1 MRLLILLIPICLVFG
16 IHSSPKNEKD
26 PVFTAEQTI
35 DSLNIIEISP
45 NAHTSFGGTSTD
57 SQWKGTE
64 AIAQA
69 TTVPRQLPNK
79 EQTIVKENVVTAAG
93 QAQVPP
99 ATPVLNP
106 SSDSTK
112 ELSDFLKSVAPWLQG
127 NNPAN
132 ISMSF
137 IDVATNKIFCDR
149 YEPFSSFAELDFRIW
164 IKERQMSVAHVATNE
179 AFGIIPVQC
188 GVKENARYSVF
199 FNNQINTR
207 DDQLTIAI
215 KVYESDQMILDSK
228 AKKLSKMM
236 KDNLD
241 STGNI
246 SVDKSILAESYVDTF
261 FKKLS
266 LLLYP
271 ITVWDDIF
279 DALFAEVPITTFEI
293 DLFRKA
299 LYLPSTENVG
309 LETRGFEVLVEG
321 GGKDFMEIK
330 KLRSAGIDFRD
341 KDFTNKLIAIR
352 YRFTT
357 EANHLKV
364 TYELTVKRI

>member
-1 MRLLILLIPICLVFG
+1 MRLLILLFSVCLVLG
-16 IHSSPKNEKD
+16 IHSAPTDQND
-26 PVFTAEQTI
+26 PVSKSEKKT
-35 DSLNIIEISP
+35 NSP
-45 NAHTSFGGTSTD
+45 NIVETPPKARGTT
-57 SQWKGTE
+57 TE
-64 AIAQA
+64 TQRPGSDTLAQA
-69 TTVPRQLPNK
+69 TTVPRQVLNNK
-79 EQTIVKENVVTAAG
+79 EPTVVKENVVTAAG
-93 QAQVPP
+93 QALTPP
-99 ATPVLNP
+99 SKPVVNSTPENP
-106 SSDSTK
+106 K
-112 ELSDFLKSVAPWLQG
+112 ELSEFLKSVAPWLQG

-164 IKERQMSVAHVATNE
+164 IKERQMNVAHVATNE

-188 GVKENARYSVF
+188 GVKEDARYSVF

-215 KVYESDQMILDSK
+215 KVYESDQMFLDSK
-228 AKKLSKMM
+228 SKKLSKMM
-236 KDNLD
+236 KENLD

-246 SVDKSILAESYVDTF
+246 SVDKGILAESYTEAI

-271 ITVWDDIF
+271 ITIWDDLF
-279 DALFAEVPITTFEI
+279 DALFAEVPVTTFEI

-321 GGKDFMEIK
+321 GGKDFMEIR
-330 KLRSAGIDFRD
+330 KLRDAGIDFRD

>member
-1 MRLLILLIPICLVFG
+1 M
-16 IHSSPKNEKD
+16 N
-26 PVFTAEQTI
+26 
-35 DSLNIIEISP
+35 
-45 NAHTSFGGTSTD
+45 
-57 SQWKGTE
+57 
-64 AIAQA
+64 
-69 TTVPRQLPNK
+69 
-79 EQTIVKENVVTAAG
+79 
-93 QAQVPP
+93 
-99 ATPVLNP
+99 
-106 SSDSTK
+106 
-112 ELSDFLKSVAPWLQG
+112 
-127 NNPAN
+127 
-132 ISMSF
+132 
-137 IDVATNKIFCDR
+137 
-149 YEPFSSFAELDFRIW
+149 
-164 IKERQMSVAHVATNE
+164 VAHVATNE

-199 FNNQINTR
+199 FNDQINTR

-236 KDNLD
+236 KNNLD
-241 STGNI
+241 STANI
-246 SVDKSILAESYVDTF
+246 SVDKSILAESYTDTI

>member
-1 MRLLILLIPICLVFG
+1 MNLLILFFSVCLVFG
-16 IHSSPKNEKD
+16 IHSAPVDQKN
-26 PVFTAEQTI
+26 PIPTAEKKT
-35 DSLNIIEISP
+35 DSSNIIESP
-45 NAHTSFGGTSTD
+45 LKTRGSARE
-57 SQWKGTE
+57 SQRQGSAD

-69 TTVPRQLPNK
+69 TTVPRQLLNK
-79 EQTIVKENVVTAAG
+79 ETVGKENVVTAAG
-93 QAQVPP
+93 QDQIVPSKP
-99 ATPVLNP
+99 ITNSTPEN
-106 SSDSTK
+106 SK
-112 ELSDFLKSVAPWLQG
+112 ELSEFLKSVSPWLQG

-137 IDVATNKIFCDR
+137 IDVATNKVFCDR

-215 KVYESDQMILDSK
+215 TVYENDQMFIDSK

-236 KDNLD
+236 KDNLG
-241 STGNI
+241 SSGNI
-246 SVDKSILAESYVDTF
+246 SVDKSILAESYTDTI

-271 ITVWDDIF
+271 ITMFDDLF

-321 GGKDFMEIK
+321 GGKDFMEIR
-330 KLRSAGIDFRD
+330 KLRDAGIDFRD

>member
-1 MRLLILLIPICLVFG
+1 MRLLVLLFSVCLVIG
-16 IHSSPKNEKD
+16 IHSSPKDLKNSTPITEK
-26 PVFTAEQTI
+26 TN
-35 DSLNIIEISP
+35 DSSNMVETP
-45 NAHTSFGGTSTD
+45 PKARGTT
-57 SQWKGTE
+57 TE
-64 AIAQA
+64 TQRQGSDALAQA
-69 TTVPRQLPNK
+69 TTVPRQVLNNK
-79 EQTIVKENVVTAAG
+79 EPTVVKENVVTAAG
-93 QAQVPP
+93 QAS
-99 ATPVLNP
+99 TPTSKPVVNSTPENP
-106 SSDSTK
+106 K
-112 ELSDFLKSVAPWLQG
+112 ELSEFLKSVAPWLQG

-164 IKERQMSVAHVATNE
+164 IKERQMNVAHVATNE

-215 KVYESDQMILDSK
+215 KVFENDQMFLDSK

-236 KDNLD
+236 KDTLG
-241 STGNI
+241 SSGNI
-246 SVDKSILAESYVDTF
+246 SVDKSILAESYTDTL

-279 DALFAEVPITTFEI
+279 DALFAEAPITTFEI

-309 LETRGFEVLVEG
+309 LETRNIEVLVEG
-321 GGKDFMEIK
+321 GGKDFMEIR
-330 KLRSAGIDFRD
+330 KLRDAGIDFRD

>member
-1 MRLLILLIPICLVFG
+1 MHLLPFLLFFLFILPGHSESKKINSAKRKTVHLEPKTVVWEIQKPKSDAIVPIGVG
-16 IHSSPKNEKD
+16 
-26 PVFTAEQTI
+26 QTR
-35 DSLNIIEISP
+35 SE
-45 NAHTSFGGTSTD
+45 
-57 SQWKGTE
+57 
-64 AIAQA
+64 
-69 TTVPRQLPNK
+69 TV
-79 EQTIVKENVVTAAG
+79 VKENVVTAAG
-93 QAQVPP
+93 QN
-99 ATPVLNP
+99 LP
-106 SSDSTK
+106 SSSSATNLSSESPR

-127 NNPAN
+127 NQPAN

-137 IDVATNKIFCDR
+137 IDVSTNKVFCER
-149 YEPFSSFAELDFRIW
+149 YEPFSGYAELDFRIW

-188 GVKENARYSVF
+188 GMKENARYSVF

-215 KVYESDQMILDSK
+215 KVYENDQMFLDSK
-228 AKKLSKMM
+228 QKKLSKMM
-236 KDNLD
+236 KENLG

-246 SVDKSILAESYVDTF
+246 SLDKGILAESYSDSF
-261 FKKLS
+261 FKKFS

-271 ITVWDDIF
+271 ITIWDDLF
-279 DALFAEVPITTFEI
+279 DSLNAEVPITTFEI

-330 KLRSAGIDFRD
+330 KLKEAGIDFKD